1 MNLRKKV
8 HKLSF
13 DYDNEF
19 YLIGIASHENDY
31 RISWA
36 LNKLLGWNL
45 AKTDDFKINHP
56 KRKVEVN
63 YSMYHFAD
71 DYGVSYHLISNKSE
85 KGFLLPDFKNID
97 YILKVSGED
106 NFNNISDLI
115 QNIKKINIVITAF
128 VIENLQSKYF
138 NMFIF

>member
-1 MNLRKKV
+1 MNLKKKV

-13 DYDNEF
+13 DYDNGF

-45 AKTDDFKINHP
+45 VKTDNFKINHP
-56 KRKVEVN
+56 KFKVELS
-63 YSMYHFAD
+63 YSMYHFTS
-71 DYGVSYHLISNKSE
+71 DYGLSYHLISNKSE

-106 NFNNISDLI
+106 NYNNIIDLI

-128 VIENLQSKYF
+128 ALENINSKLYS
-138 NMFIF
+138 MFTF